1 MADSSI
7 SLEDAPMFFFLGC
20 TYRIENDLHQH
31 QLNHSV
37 HVIGL
42 IWANHIQS
50 ISSCSYSH
58 IRIMS
63 CCVNQSDIWRSF
75 PFLHP
80 HPKYTPKK
88 SRCLPK
94 SGDAHRSGM
103 SGRRLPN
110 DNKIPSKFTRQQ
122 LFYCKK
128 KKKNLGKTSKC
139 LSEFKQC
146 NSFKTLNWQRCQ
158 WLDSWMSS
166 SVSLLLFNFI
176 HPIGEPNETFVTEIC
191 SCHHSHHKG
200 DYYKKPLHGGS
211 NFLLQNKSSLQ
222 QSSN

>member
-1 MADSSI
+1 VIFDGHFHSCIHIPNTCLKNHVVCPNQVMPTALVCQAEDYQTKTKSPA
-7 SLEDAPMFFFLGC
+7 SLL
-20 TYRIENDLHQH
+20 
-31 QLNHSV
+31 
-37 HVIGL
+37 
-42 IWANHIQS
+42 
-50 ISSCSYSH
+50 
-58 IRIMS
+58 
-63 CCVNQSDIWRSF
+63 
-75 PFLHP
+75 
-80 HPKYTPKK
+80 
-88 SRCLPK
+88 
-94 SGDAHRSGM
+94 
-103 SGRRLPN
+103 
-110 DNKIPSKFTRQQ
+110 DNNYFIVR
-122 LFYCKK
+122 K